1 MPNRENLYEVEKN
14 FWTGDAQYYRQNLA
28 EKCMVVFADMAG
40 LKTREE
46 VASMITEPQRWQ
58 NLKLDDRNT
67 VDLADDAVL
76 LSYRASDRRAN
87 GEPYE
92 ALVSSVY
99 VMENGR
105 WRMAFHQQ
113 TPQTVKQSR

>member
-1 MPNRENLYEVEKN
+1 MSSREDLYEIERN

-28 EKCMVVFADMAG
+28 EKCMIVFAEMSG
-40 LKTREE
+40 LKSREE

-58 NLKLDDRNT
+58 DLKLNDKNA
-67 VDLADDAVL
+67 VNFGDDAVL
-76 LSYRASDRRAN
+76 LSYRANAKRAN

-92 ALVSSVY
+92 ALVSSIY
-99 VMENGR
+99 VNENGR

-113 TPQTVKQSR
+113 TPLAVK